1 MDIPVQWCVVCFD
14 DGIQLVPKSWIA
26 GTKCFW
32 PTFTSNKR
40 YEKTVKYYEEPE
52 DSWPLYNMRILGTYD
67 SYEIGKRKLKI
78 AEDQSDLS
86 TDDYE
91 KSKKMRSL
99 KKKRIF
105 SSSDDD
111 SDMDKHLEPFPQMPK
126 KACINKDFL
135 HTSDFVQVN
144 QNSIDTLEV
153 PCSVK
158 ESPAVT
164 PEVSRVTSFQP
175 RISEDDFR
183 SKLVKDIAFIKIY
196 VTKMNQRL
204 DFIEEKL
211 SLSSNTEN
219 VEVQFQVFKADI
231 LPISSTE
238 ELDELELKL
247 REVPNF
253 KQEII
258 NYFAKIGGYK
268 VNEIVKLILRK
279 LMSNYV
285 ASLFSWQGKSRKRHF
300 AA

>member
-1 MDIPVQWCVVCFD
+1 MLIFSIMDIPVQWCVVCFD

-253 KQEII
+253 KQEITSHVVGPKSIRI
-258 NYFAKIGGYK
+258 NI
-268 VNEIVKLILRK
+268 
-279 LMSNYV
+279 
-285 ASLFSWQGKSRKRHF
+285 
-300 AA
+300 